1 MQPVSTALDPT
12 LHSPRVREIKTKL
25 LARTIG
31 QDQAVDKMSGILET
45 FFAGYNDPKRPVS
58 VVLELGP
65 TGTGKTWSRRPAG
78 PKAPRAHA
86 AETLHPLRPSSSRNQ
101 PGLAGSTSRAS
112 RGRSTAA
119 VLWPLVYEGWSM
131 SANVWTSSAWSRRP
145 AGNKN
150 PRARVAG
157 CHPIGRLLAY
167 TTQSC
172 PGRAPGRA
180 PDQAPNESSSPSL
193 IALIRSADQV
203 HGFV

>member
-31 QDQAVDKMSGILET
+31 QDQAVDKMCGILET

-65 TGTGKTWSRRPAG
+65 TGTGKTWC
-78 PKAPRAHA
+78 
-86 AETLHPLRPSSSRNQ
+86 
-101 PGLAGSTSRAS
+101 
-112 RGRSTAA
+112 
-119 VLWPLVYEGWSM
+119 
-131 SANVWTSSAWSRRP
+131 RRP

-157 CHPIGRLLAY
+157 CHPIGALLRD

-172 PGRAPGRA
+172 PGRASGRAPGRA
-180 PDQAPNESSSPSL
+180 PDQAPDEEFL
-193 IALIRSADQV
+193 TFADCADQV